1 MTPRLPDGDTIVAMA
16 GLVMSLFLVSR
27 SSALQQ
33 LSGQRRVVYAVVW
46 AVLIG
51 ALAALAARFGG

>member
-1 MTPRLPDGDTIVAMA
+1 MTPRLPDGDTIVALA

-27 SSALQQ
+27 SDALQR
-33 LSGQRRVVYAVVW
+33 LSGERRVVYAAVW

-51 ALAALAARFGG
+51 VVAALAARFGG